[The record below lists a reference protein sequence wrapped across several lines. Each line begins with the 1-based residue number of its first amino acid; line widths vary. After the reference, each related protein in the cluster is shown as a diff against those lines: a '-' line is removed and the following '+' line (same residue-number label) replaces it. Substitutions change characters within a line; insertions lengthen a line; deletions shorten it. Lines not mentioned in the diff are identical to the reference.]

1 MSEPRLESARSPAVY
16 FIDDSATMR
25 EVMKIAFR
33 RENISVSAYA
43 EAAAALAEIEKT
55 PPDVV
60 ITDVVMPSMD
70 GFEVCDFIKRH
81 PQLNKLPVV
90 LLSGVVDQD
99 TEKKAAAVKADE
111 LIRKPFQPPDLIS
124 CVKRMLASVPVPA
137 LPAPSTSV
145 KLAFSALPSLSA
157 APRMPNSLPTP
168 PAPAPQSAHGMP
180 ADAAKLRLEIARL
193 SALVNKLRT
202 ELAGER
208 EYSRALEEHVRT
220 LQEGE

>member
-1 MSEPRLESARSPAVY
+1 MSEPAFESTRSPAVY

-33 RENISVSAYA
+33 RENISVSAYP
-43 EAAAALAEIEKT
+43 EAAVALAEIEKA

-81 PQLNKLPVV
+81 PRLNKLPVV

-111 LIRKPFQPPDLIS
+111 LVRKPFQPPELIS
-124 CVKRMLASVPVPA
+124 CVKRILASVPAPA
-137 LPAPSTSV
+137 PAPSTSV
-145 KLAFSALPSLSA
+145 KVAFSALPSLSA
-157 APRMPNSLPTP
+157 PPRMSNALPVAP
-168 PAPAPQSAHGMP
+168 SPAAQGVHAVP
-180 ADAAKLRLEIARL
+180 ADAAKLRLEITRL
-193 SALVNKLRT
+193 SALVNKLRA